1 MGCGGQGDM
10 RMWGM
15 GVWGY
20 RGRGDVGA
28 GTSLAQRT
36 AACRNGV
43 GGHNGD
49 SASGNRWEWGREP
62 GGLRGSLPAGDV

>member
-20 RGRGDVGA
+20 RGQGDVGA

-43 GGHNGD
+43 GGHNGEP
-49 SASGNRWEWGREP
+49 ALGNR
-62 GGLRGSLPAGDV
+62 